1 MADERNRTKTRLTN
15 EQWGFS
21 SNCFVCEPANGAGLR
36 IPFFHD
42 HERDIVT
49 AEFELTDAF
58 SGAPSYVHGGVS
70 LAVLDEVQAWA
81 TIAVAG
87 KFAVTTRTSA
97 EFLRPVRVGKTY
109 TLEGEVVSVDGDTI
123 ATVGRILD
131 PRGEVRVQSEATF
144 LVLSAAI
151 AADAIGEVSG
161 DDTAF
166 LRD

>member
-1 MADERNRTKTRLTN
+1 MATTRLTN

-21 SNCFVCEPANGAGLR
+21 SNCFVCEPENGAGLR

-42 HERDIVT
+42 HERDMVT

-87 KFAVTTRTSA
+87 KFAVTTKTTS
-97 EFLRPVRVGKTY
+97 EFLKPVRVGKTY
-109 TLEGEVVSVDGDTI
+109 TLEGEIAAVEGDTI
-123 ATVGRILD
+123 VTRGRILD
-131 PRGEVRVQSEATF
+131 HRGDVRVRSEASF
-144 LVLSAAI
+144 LILSAAI
-151 AADAIGEVSG
+151 AADAIGDVSG
-161 DDTAF
+161 ADTSY

>member
-1 MADERNRTKTRLTN
+1 MQRLTN

-21 SNCFVCEPANGAGLR
+21 SNCFVCEPTNGAGLR

-42 HERDIVT
+42 TERDVVT

-58 SGAPSYVHGGVS
+58 SGAPSYLHGGVS

-87 KFAVTTRTSA
+87 KFAVTTKTTS
-97 EFLRPVRVGKTY
+97 EFLKPVRVGKTY
-109 TLEGEVVSVDGDTI
+109 TLEGSVVSVAADRIETE
-123 ATVGRILD
+123 GRILD
-131 PRGEVRVQSEATF
+131 HRGDLRVESRSSF

-161 DDTAF
+161 DDAKY
-166 LRD
+166 LRDE